1 MAFGITNRQKYLFI
15 TSATLLILCSIVQ
28 GLPQSV
34 TDNINFSWT
43 PIKNLIFAASYS
55 HVLYIFIVY
64 FRFYSLRTLTIL
76 ITIILITE
84 LISTFILILN
94 SLLTRDFDGLRA
106 IVNILTIIVKIIWL
120 LYLFPLKS
128 KDYSAIL
135 SLYKYGIAII
145 VTFFISIVVA
155 FNLVYSENFSAFGI
169 QDIILAIPYIFL
181 IDFGLKLKI
190 DQNTIA
196 DT

>member
-1 MAFGITNRQKYLFI
+1 MDFKITNRQKYLFI

-34 TDNINFSWT
+34 TDNINFNWT

-55 HVLYIFIVY
+55 YVLYIFITY
-64 FRFYSLRTLTIL
+64 FRHYSLRTLTIL
-76 ITIILITE
+76 TTIILVSE
-84 LISTFILILN
+84 LISTIILILN
-94 SLLTRDFDGLRA
+94 SLLTRDLDGLRT
-106 IVNILTIIVKIIWL
+106 IINILTIIVEIIWL
-120 LYLFPLKS
+120 FYLFPLKS

-145 VTFFISIVVA
+145 VTFFIALVVT
-155 FNLVYSENFSAFGI
+155 FNLVYSENLSVYGI

-190 DQNTIA
+190 DQDTIA